1 MSPRFVI
8 SGTDTGIGKTVF
20 AAALTHALEAHYWKP
35 VQSGLAEETDSETVA
50 RLAGVPHTR
59 ILQEAY
65 RLKTPASPHLSAR
78 LDTVTIDPA
87 LLQPPRLDGPL
98 VIEGAGGLLVPL
110 TERVLFADVF
120 ARWQIPLILCA
131 RTALGTINHT
141 LLSLEALRQRAIPVQ
156 GVVFIGEEDKENQGV
171 ISNIGAVRPLG
182 RLPRLVDL
190 TSDALHQAFAQHFNL
205 ADFLE
210 VPA

>member
-1 MSPRFVI
+1 M
-8 SGTDTGIGKTVF
+8 
-20 AAALTHALEAHYWKP
+20 
-35 VQSGLAEETDSETVA
+35 
-50 RLAGVPHTR
+50 
-59 ILQEAY
+59 
-65 RLKTPASPHLSAR
+65 
-78 LDTVTIDPA
+78 
-87 LLQPPRLDGPL
+87 
-98 VIEGAGGLLVPL
+98 PL
-110 TERVLFADVF
+110 TESVLFVDIF

-156 GVVFIGEEDKENQGV
+156 GVVFIGEEDKENQRV

-182 RLPRLVDL
+182 RLPRLADL

-210 VPA
+210 APE